1 MNKKFLSAILF
12 GALMVSSTGTFV
24 SCKDYDDD
32 IDNINKEL
40 TDIKS
45 KLSDLESK
53 VTTGGAYV
61 TKIESVEGGLKVSVS
76 DGTSYNLTIAGTPAG
91 STVVIDK
98 TTGEISIDGTPTG
111 FFATTGTTPQ
121 GESTAPYVKDGF
133 WYFYDDATK
142 AFVKSEYKA
151 SGNAWAVQKGDSV
164 VLHIPNEA
172 GVMQEITLPTS
183 SSALTALNA
192 TSSNWT
198 SGKNIAWS
206 KAGADVTWAGKKG
219 NVTAGQ
225 LLISQLGSE
234 TATVTPASYDL
245 GAQTLTLVDIDGKTA
260 PVTVTATA
268 AEGDY
273 VTDRAASPS
282 GKWNLAIAMTDEVTA
297 DNIATAFTKK
307 VNGVDKNVK
316 YALAVNGTVMT
327 GYEYVIDTQTVNES
341 KTNTAYNK
349 DQIDLASKNV
359 ALGTS
364 TLSLNAATAAQAYD
378 SYLTFE
384 GASKTLAE
392 AKGITV
398 DGMNITVPATAAA
411 AATPGLS
418 VTVNI
423 LDITGKIAKNNVA
436 LTIAGASVSE
446 TETVAPVSIKIST
459 VNSFSV
465 DLGTIFTNL
474 DANIAQNADATKTTV
489 TTADGNFFALTS
501 TTAANGLFNVAGND
515 KIAFKK
521 ADGSAATIAERN
533 ATKAVITLK
542 MDGGTG
548 SSYVSAAK
556 DIANIYGTFNLTL
569 TLKDKQGNEL
579 KKVIVP
585 VTVSK
590 PEFDDYYTANQY
602 AGWNEGVLSSVIDN
616 SGNTPAFTMPTN
628 LYTINK
634 KADGTTG
641 MTDAQPDYV
650 YTYKKAAVDIDNSEV
665 KEAAS
670 ITFDDVVK
678 DGFLKTTDYKVK
690 ASKEVVT
697 VNALTNGGSAE
708 DNKISVSKEFTMK
721 LAPAFNKAKLVYYT
735 NGVAGTV
742 AAVNADGIIAP
753 LTGDGTANKPKN
765 GLALQYGD
773 EEIAVSATA
782 IPASESDDHKL
793 GGYKVTTGSAATG
806 AVVVGFAKSAESAG
820 TGVNL
825 ETGDT
830 GVKITGLNAGQGG
843 ELVVTFTDYAGI
855 KTQATI
861 EYKK

>member
-1 MNKKFLSAILF
+1 
-12 GALMVSSTGTFV
+12 MVSSTGTFV

-192 TSSNWT
+192 TPSNWT

-225 LLISQLGSE
+225 LLIGQLGSE

-245 GAQTLTLVDIDGKTA
+245 GAQELTLVDIDGKTA

-349 DQIDLASKNV
+349 NQIGLASANV

-384 GASKTLAE
+384 GASKSLAE

-411 AATPGLS
+411 TPGLS

-423 LDITGKIAKNNVA
+423 LDITGKIAKKEIA

-474 DANIAQNADATKTTV
+474 DANIAQNAKADKTIV

-501 TTAANGLFNVAGND
+501 TTPTDELYTVAENTA
-515 KIAFKK
+515 IAFKK
-521 ADGSAATIAERN
+521 ADGDAASIAARN
-533 ATKAVITLK
+533 ATKAVITL
-542 MDGGTG
+542 DYTG
-548 SSYVSAAK
+548 SKYTTAAK
-556 DIANIYGTFNLTL
+556 DLANIYGTFNLTL
-569 TLKDKQGNEL
+569 TLKDAQGNEL

-616 SGNTPAFTMPTN
+616 STQNTPAFTMPTN

-634 KADGTTG
+634 KADGTG
-641 MTDAQPDYV
+641 MTDAQPGYV
-650 YTYKKAAVDIDNSEV
+650 YTYKKAAVDNSEV
-665 KEAAS
+665 KEVVS
-670 ITFDDVVK
+670 ITFNDVVK

-690 ASKEVVT
+690 ASNEVVT
-697 VNALTNGGSAE
+697 VNALTNDGSAE
-708 DNKISVSKEFTMK
+708 DNTISVSKEFTMK

-773 EEIAVSATA
+773 EEIAVSTTA
-782 IPASESDDHKL
+782 IPASASASNKL
-793 GGYKVTTGSAATG
+793 GGYQVSTADATSGATIKVE
-806 AVVVGFAKSAESAG
+806 FAKSAESAG
-820 TGVNL
+820 GNVNL
-825 ETGDT
+825 EPSNT
-830 GVKITGLNAGQGG
+830 GVKIADLNAGQGG

>member
-192 TSSNWT
+192 TPSNWT

-219 NVTAGQ
+219 NVAAGQ
-225 LLISQLGSE
+225 LLIGQLGSE

-245 GAQTLTLVDIDGKTA
+245 GAQELTLVDIDGKTA

-349 DQIDLASKNV
+349 ANIGLASANV

-411 AATPGLS
+411 TPGLS

-423 LDITGKIAKNNVA
+423 LDITGKIAKKDVV

-501 TTAANGLFNVAGND
+501 ATSIGDGLYKVAENTA
-515 KIAFKK
+515 IAFKK
-521 ADGSAATIAERN
+521 ADGGAATIAARN
-533 ATKAVITLK
+533 AIKAVITLNY
-542 MDGGTG
+542 TG
-548 SSYVSAAK
+548 SKYTTAAK
-556 DIANIYGTFNLTL
+556 DLANIYGTFNLTL
-569 TLKDKQGNEL
+569 TLKDAQGNEL

-602 AGWNEGVLSSVIDN
+602 AGWNEGILSSVIDN
-616 SGNTPAFTMPTN
+616 SGNSLAFTMPTN

-634 KADGTTG
+634 KADGTG
-641 MTDAQPDYV
+641 MTDAQPGYT
-650 YTYKKAAVDIDNSEV
+650 YTYKKAAVDNSEV

-670 ITFDDVVK
+670 ITFTDVVK

-690 ASKEVVT
+690 ANKEVVT
-697 VNALTNGGSAE
+697 VNALTGASNAAA
-708 DNKISVSKEFTMK
+708 DNTISVSKEFTMK

-742 AAVNADGIIAP
+742 AAVNADGIIAA
-753 LTGDGTANKPKN
+753 LTEDKTANKPKN

-773 EEIAVSATA
+773 EEIAVSTTA
-782 IPASESDDHKL
+782 IPASASASNKL
-793 GGYKVTTGSAATG
+793 GGYQVSTADATSG
-806 AVVVGFAKSAESAG
+806 ATIKVGFAKSAESAG
-820 TGVNL
+820 GSVTL
-825 ETGDT
+825 EAGDT

>member
-1 MNKKFLSAILF
+1 
-12 GALMVSSTGTFV
+12 MVSSTGTFV

-192 TSSNWT
+192 TPNNWI

-219 NVTAGQ
+219 NVAAGQ
-225 LLISQLGSE
+225 LLIGQLGSE

-245 GAQTLTLVDIDGKTA
+245 GAQELTLVDIDGKTA

-349 DQIDLASKNV
+349 NQIGLASANV

-411 AATPGLS
+411 TSGLS

-423 LDITGKIAKNNVA
+423 LDITGKIAKKDII

-501 TTAANGLFNVAGND
+501 TTSIGDGLYKVAENTA
-515 KIAFKK
+515 IAFKK
-521 ADGSAATIAERN
+521 ADGGAATIAARN
-533 ATKAVITLK
+533 ATKAVITL
-542 MDGGTG
+542 DYA
-548 SSYVSAAK
+548 SSKYTTAAK

-650 YTYKKAAVDIDNSEV
+650 YTYKKAAVDNSEV

-670 ITFDDVVK
+670 ITFNDVVK

-690 ASKEVVT
+690 ASNEVVT
-697 VNALTNGGSAE
+697 VNALTGVSNAAA
-708 DNKISVSKEFTMK
+708 DNTISVSKEFTMK

-773 EEIAVSATA
+773 EEIAVSTTA

-806 AVVVGFAKSAESAG
+806 AVVVEFAKSAESAG
-820 TGVNL
+820 GSVTL
-825 ETGDT
+825 ETGDA
-830 GVKITGLNAGQGG
+830 GVKIADLNAGQGG

>member
-1 MNKKFLSAILF
+1 
-12 GALMVSSTGTFV
+12 MVSSTGTFV

-192 TSSNWT
+192 TPSNWT

-219 NVTAGQ
+219 NVAAGQ
-225 LLISQLGSE
+225 LLIGQLGSE

-245 GAQTLTLVDIDGKTA
+245 GAQELTLVDIDGKTA

-349 DQIDLASKNV
+349 ANIGLASANV

-411 AATPGLS
+411 TPGLS

-423 LDITGKIAKNNVA
+423 LDITGKIAKKDVV

-501 TTAANGLFNVAGND
+501 ATSIGDGLYKVAENTA
-515 KIAFKK
+515 IAFKK
-521 ADGSAATIAERN
+521 ADGGAATIAARN
-533 ATKAVITLK
+533 AIKAVITLNY
-542 MDGGTG
+542 TG
-548 SSYVSAAK
+548 SKYTTAAK
-556 DIANIYGTFNLTL
+556 DLANIYGTFNLTL
-569 TLKDKQGNEL
+569 TLKDAQGNEL

-602 AGWNEGVLSSVIDN
+602 AGWNEGILSSVIDN
-616 SGNTPAFTMPTN
+616 SGNSPAFTMPTN

-634 KADGTTG
+634 KADGTG
-641 MTDAQPDYV
+641 MTDAQLGYT
-650 YTYKKAAVDIDNSEV
+650 YTYKKAAVDNSEV

-670 ITFDDVVK
+670 ITFTDVVK

-690 ASKEVVT
+690 ANKEVVT
-697 VNALTNGGSAE
+697 VNALTGASNAAA
-708 DNKISVSKEFTMK
+708 DNTISVSKEFTMK

-742 AAVNADGIIAP
+742 AAVNADGIIAA
-753 LTGDGTANKPKN
+753 LTEDKTANKPKN

-773 EEIAVSATA
+773 EEIAVSTTA
-782 IPASESDDHKL
+782 IPASASASNKL
-793 GGYKVTTGSAATG
+793 GGYQVSTADVTSGATIK
-806 AVVVGFAKSAESAG
+806 VGFAKSAESAG
-820 TGVNL
+820 GSVTL
-825 ETGDT
+825 EAGDT

>member
-192 TSSNWT
+192 TPSNWT

-219 NVTAGQ
+219 NVAAGQ
-225 LLISQLGSE
+225 LLIGQLGSE

-245 GAQTLTLVDIDGKTA
+245 GAQELTLVDIDGKTA

-349 DQIDLASKNV
+349 ANIGLASANV

-411 AATPGLS
+411 TPGLS

-423 LDITGKIAKNNVA
+423 LDITGKIAKKDVV

-501 TTAANGLFNVAGND
+501 ATSIGDGLYKVAENTA
-515 KIAFKK
+515 IAFKK
-521 ADGSAATIAERN
+521 ADGGAATIAARN
-533 ATKAVITLK
+533 AIKAVITLNY
-542 MDGGTG
+542 TG
-548 SSYVSAAK
+548 SKYTTAAK
-556 DIANIYGTFNLTL
+556 DLANIYGTFNLTL
-569 TLKDKQGNEL
+569 TLKDAQGNEL

-602 AGWNEGVLSSVIDN
+602 AGWNEGILSSVIGN
-616 SGNTPAFTMPTN
+616 SGNSPAFTMPTN

-634 KADGTTG
+634 KADGTG
-641 MTDAQPDYV
+641 MTDAQPGYT
-650 YTYKKAAVDIDNSEV
+650 YTYKKAAVDNSEV

-670 ITFDDVVK
+670 ITFTDVVK

-690 ASKEVVT
+690 ANKEVVT
-697 VNALTNGGSAE
+697 VNALTGASNAAA
-708 DNKISVSKEFTMK
+708 DDTISVSKEFTMK

-742 AAVNADGIIAP
+742 AAVNADGIIAA
-753 LTGDGTANKPKN
+753 LTEDKTANKPKN

-773 EEIAVSATA
+773 EEIAVSTTA
-782 IPASESDDHKL
+782 IPASASASNKL
-793 GGYKVTTGSAATG
+793 GGYQVSTADATSG
-806 AVVVGFAKSAESAG
+806 ATIKVGFAKSAESAG
-820 TGVNL
+820 GSVTL
-825 ETGDT
+825 EAGDT

>member
-1 MNKKFLSAILF
+1 
-12 GALMVSSTGTFV
+12 MVSSTGTFV

-192 TSSNWT
+192 TPSNWT

-219 NVTAGQ
+219 NVAAGQ
-225 LLISQLGSE
+225 LLIGQLGSE

-245 GAQTLTLVDIDGKTA
+245 GAQELTLVDIDGKTA

-349 DQIDLASKNV
+349 ANIGLASANV

-411 AATPGLS
+411 TPGLS

-423 LDITGKIAKNNVA
+423 LDITGKIAKKDVV

-501 TTAANGLFNVAGND
+501 ATSIGDGLYKVAENTA
-515 KIAFKK
+515 IAFKK
-521 ADGSAATIAERN
+521 ADGGAATIAARN
-533 ATKAVITLK
+533 AIKAVITLNY
-542 MDGGTG
+542 TG
-548 SSYVSAAK
+548 SKYTTAAK
-556 DIANIYGTFNLTL
+556 DLANIYGTFNLTL
-569 TLKDKQGNEL
+569 TLKDAQGNEL

-602 AGWNEGVLSSVIDN
+602 AGWNEGILSSVIDN
-616 SGNTPAFTMPTN
+616 SGNSPAFTMPTN

-634 KADGTTG
+634 KADGTG
-641 MTDAQPDYV
+641 MTDAQPGYT
-650 YTYKKAAVDIDNSEV
+650 YTYKKAAVDNSEV

-670 ITFDDVVK
+670 ITFTDVVK

-690 ASKEVVT
+690 ANKEVVT
-697 VNALTNGGSAE
+697 VNALTGASNAAA
-708 DNKISVSKEFTMK
+708 DNTISVSKEFTMK

-742 AAVNADGIIAP
+742 AAVNADGIIAA
-753 LTGDGTANKPKN
+753 LTEDKTANKPKN

-773 EEIAVSATA
+773 EEIAVSTTA
-782 IPASESDDHKL
+782 IPASASASNKL
-793 GGYKVTTGSAATG
+793 GGYQVSTADATSG
-806 AVVVGFAKSAESAG
+806 ATIKVGFAKSAESAG
-820 TGVNL
+820 GSVTL
-825 ETGDT
+825 EASDT

>member
-183 SSALTALNA
+183 SSALTALDA
-192 TSSNWT
+192 TLNNWI

-225 LLISQLGSE
+225 LLIGQLGSE

-245 GAQTLTLVDIDGKTA
+245 GAQELTLVDIDGKTA

-349 DQIDLASKNV
+349 NQIGLASANV

-411 AATPGLS
+411 TSGLS

-423 LDITGKIAKNNVA
+423 LDITGKIAKKDII

-501 TTAANGLFNVAGND
+501 TTSIGDGLYKVAENTA
-515 KIAFKK
+515 IAFKK
-521 ADGSAATIAERN
+521 ADGGAATIAARN
-533 ATKAVITLK
+533 ATKAVITL
-542 MDGGTG
+542 DYA
-548 SSYVSAAK
+548 SSKYTTAAK

-650 YTYKKAAVDIDNSEV
+650 YTYKKAAVDNSEV

-670 ITFDDVVK
+670 ITFNDVVK

-690 ASKEVVT
+690 ASNEVVT
-697 VNALTNGGSAE
+697 VNALTGVSNAAA
-708 DNKISVSKEFTMK
+708 DNTISVSKEFTMK

-773 EEIAVSATA
+773 EEIAVSTTA

-806 AVVVGFAKSAESAG
+806 AVVVEFAKSAESAG
-820 TGVNL
+820 GSVTL
-825 ETGDT
+825 ETGDA
-830 GVKITGLNAGQGG
+830 GVKIADLNAGQGG

>member
-1 MNKKFLSAILF
+1 
-12 GALMVSSTGTFV
+12 MVSSTGTFV

-192 TSSNWT
+192 TPSNWT

-219 NVTAGQ
+219 NVAAGQ
-225 LLISQLGSE
+225 LLIGQLGSE

-245 GAQTLTLVDIDGKTA
+245 GAQELTLVDIDGKTA

-349 DQIDLASKNV
+349 ANIGLASVNV

-411 AATPGLS
+411 TPGLS

-423 LDITGKIAKNNVA
+423 LDITGKIAKKDVV

-501 TTAANGLFNVAGND
+501 ATSIGDGLYKVAENTA
-515 KIAFKK
+515 IAFKK
-521 ADGSAATIAERN
+521 ADGGAATIAARN
-533 ATKAVITLK
+533 AIKAVITLNY
-542 MDGGTG
+542 TG
-548 SSYVSAAK
+548 SKYTTAAK
-556 DIANIYGTFNLTL
+556 DLANIYGTFNLTL
-569 TLKDKQGNEL
+569 TLKDAQGNEL

-602 AGWNEGVLSSVIDN
+602 AGWNEGILSSVIDN
-616 SGNTPAFTMPTN
+616 SGNSPAFTMPTN

-634 KADGTTG
+634 KADGTG
-641 MTDAQPDYV
+641 MTDAQPGYT
-650 YTYKKAAVDIDNSEV
+650 YTYKKAAVDNSEV

-670 ITFDDVVK
+670 ITFTDVVK

-690 ASKEVVT
+690 ANKEVVT
-697 VNALTNGGSAE
+697 VNALTGASNAAA
-708 DNKISVSKEFTMK
+708 DNTISVSKEFTMK

-742 AAVNADGIIAP
+742 AAVNADGIIAA
-753 LTGDGTANKPKN
+753 LTEDKTANKPKN

-773 EEIAVSATA
+773 EEIAVSTTA
-782 IPASESDDHKL
+782 IPASASASNKL
-793 GGYKVTTGSAATG
+793 GGYQVSTADATSG
-806 AVVVGFAKSAESAG
+806 ATIKVGFAKSAESAG
-820 TGVNL
+820 GSVTL
-825 ETGDT
+825 EAGDT

>member
-1 MNKKFLSAILF
+1 
-12 GALMVSSTGTFV
+12 MVSSTGTFV

-192 TSSNWT
+192 TPSNWT

-219 NVTAGQ
+219 NVAAGQ
-225 LLISQLGSE
+225 LLIGQLGSE

-245 GAQTLTLVDIDGKTA
+245 GAQELTLVDIDGKTA

-341 KTNTAYNK
+341 KTNTAYYKAN
-349 DQIDLASKNV
+349 IGLASANV

-411 AATPGLS
+411 TPGLS

-423 LDITGKIAKNNVA
+423 LDITGKIAKKDVV

-501 TTAANGLFNVAGND
+501 ATSIGDGLYKVAENTA
-515 KIAFKK
+515 IAFKK
-521 ADGSAATIAERN
+521 ADGGAATIAARN
-533 ATKAVITLK
+533 AIKAVITLNY
-542 MDGGTG
+542 TG
-548 SSYVSAAK
+548 SKYTTAAK
-556 DIANIYGTFNLTL
+556 DLANIYGTFNLTL
-569 TLKDKQGNEL
+569 TLKDAQGNEL

-602 AGWNEGVLSSVIDN
+602 AGWNEGILSSVIDN
-616 SGNTPAFTMPTN
+616 SGNSPAFTMPTN

-634 KADGTTG
+634 KADGTG
-641 MTDAQPDYV
+641 MTDAQPGYT
-650 YTYKKAAVDIDNSEV
+650 YTYKKAAVDNSEV
-665 KEAAS
+665 KEVAS
-670 ITFDDVVK
+670 ITFTDVVK

-690 ASKEVVT
+690 ANKEVVT
-697 VNALTNGGSAE
+697 VNALTGASNAAADST
-708 DNKISVSKEFTMK
+708 ISVSKEFTMK

-742 AAVNADGIIAP
+742 AAVNADGIIAA
-753 LTGDGTANKPKN
+753 LTEDKTANKPKN

-773 EEIAVSATA
+773 EEIAVSTTA
-782 IPASESDDHKL
+782 IPASASASNKL
-793 GGYKVTTGSAATG
+793 GGYQVSTADATSG
-806 AVVVGFAKSAESAG
+806 ATIKVGFAKSAESAG
-820 TGVNL
+820 GSVTL
-825 ETGDT
+825 EAGDT

-843 ELVVTFTDYAGI
+843 ELVVTFTDCAGI

>member
-1 MNKKFLSAILF
+1 
-12 GALMVSSTGTFV
+12 MVSSTGTFV

-192 TSSNWT
+192 TPNNWI

-225 LLISQLGSE
+225 LLIGQLGSE

-245 GAQTLTLVDIDGKTA
+245 GAQELTLVDIDGKTA

-349 DQIDLASKNV
+349 ANIGLASANV

-411 AATPGLS
+411 TSGLS

-423 LDITGKIAKNNVA
+423 LDITGKIAKKDII

-501 TTAANGLFNVAGND
+501 TTSIGDGLYKVAENTA
-515 KIAFKK
+515 IAFKK
-521 ADGSAATIAERN
+521 ADGGAATIAARN
-533 ATKAVITLK
+533 ATKAVITL
-542 MDGGTG
+542 DYA
-548 SSYVSAAK
+548 SSKYITAAK

-616 SGNTPAFTMPTN
+616 STQNSPAFTMPTN

-641 MTDAQPDYV
+641 MTDAQPGYT
-650 YTYKKAAVDIDNSEV
+650 YTYKKTDNSEANNV
-665 KEAAS
+665 TS
-670 ITFDDVVK
+670 ITFTDVVK

-697 VNALTNGGSAE
+697 VNALTGVSNAAE
-708 DNKISVSKEFTMK
+708 DNTISVSKEFTMK

-782 IPASESDDHKL
+782 IPASASASNKL
-793 GGYKVTTGSAATG
+793 GGYQVSTANATSG
-806 AVVVGFAKSAESAG
+806 ATIKVGFAKSAESAG
-820 TGVNL
+820 GSVTL
-825 ETGDT
+825 ETSDT
-830 GVKITGLNAGQGG
+830 GVKIADLNAGQGG

>member
-1 MNKKFLSAILF
+1 
-12 GALMVSSTGTFV
+12 MVSSTGTFV

-192 TSSNWT
+192 TPSNWT

-219 NVTAGQ
+219 NVAAGQ
-225 LLISQLGSE
+225 LLIGQLGSE

-245 GAQTLTLVDIDGKTA
+245 GAQELTLVDIDGKTA

-349 DQIDLASKNV
+349 ANIGLASANV

-411 AATPGLS
+411 TPGLS

-423 LDITGKIAKNNVA
+423 LDITGKIAKKDVL

-501 TTAANGLFNVAGND
+501 ATSIGDGLYKVAENTA
-515 KIAFKK
+515 IAFKK
-521 ADGSAATIAERN
+521 ADGGAATIAARN
-533 ATKAVITLK
+533 AIKAVITLNY
-542 MDGGTG
+542 TG
-548 SSYVSAAK
+548 SKYTTAAK
-556 DIANIYGTFNLTL
+556 DLANIYGTFNLTL
-569 TLKDKQGNEL
+569 TLKDAQGNEL

-602 AGWNEGVLSSVIDN
+602 AGWNEGILSSVIDN
-616 SGNTPAFTMPTN
+616 SGNSPAFTMPTN

-634 KADGTTG
+634 KADGTG
-641 MTDAQPDYV
+641 MTDAQPGYT
-650 YTYKKAAVDIDNSEV
+650 YTYKKAAVDNSEV

-670 ITFDDVVK
+670 ITFTDVVK

-690 ASKEVVT
+690 ANKEVVT
-697 VNALTNGGSAE
+697 VNALTGASNAAA
-708 DNKISVSKEFTMK
+708 DNTISVSKEFTMK

-742 AAVNADGIIAP
+742 AAVNADGIIAA
-753 LTGDGTANKPKN
+753 LTEDKTANKPKN

-773 EEIAVSATA
+773 EEIAVSTTA
-782 IPASESDDHKL
+782 IPASASASNKL
-793 GGYKVTTGSAATG
+793 GGYQVSTADATSG
-806 AVVVGFAKSAESAG
+806 ATIKVGFAKSAESAG
-820 TGVNL
+820 GSVTL
-825 ETGDT
+825 EAGDT

>member
-192 TSSNWT
+192 TPSNWT

-219 NVTAGQ
+219 NVAAGQ
-225 LLISQLGSE
+225 LLIGQLGSE

-245 GAQTLTLVDIDGKTA
+245 GAQELTLVDIDGKTA

-349 DQIDLASKNV
+349 ANIGLASANV

-411 AATPGLS
+411 TPGLS

-423 LDITGKIAKNNVA
+423 LDITGKIAKKDVV

-501 TTAANGLFNVAGND
+501 ATSIGDGLYKVAENTA
-515 KIAFKK
+515 IAFKK
-521 ADGSAATIAERN
+521 ADGGAATIAARN
-533 ATKAVITLK
+533 AIKAVITLNY
-542 MDGGTG
+542 TG
-548 SSYVSAAK
+548 SKYTTAAK
-556 DIANIYGTFNLTL
+556 DLANIYGTFNLTL
-569 TLKDKQGNEL
+569 TLKDAQGNEL

-602 AGWNEGVLSSVIDN
+602 AGWNEGILSSVIDN
-616 SGNTPAFTMPTN
+616 SGNSPAFTMPTN

-634 KADGTTG
+634 KADGTG
-641 MTDAQPDYV
+641 MTDAQPGYT
-650 YTYKKAAVDIDNSEV
+650 YTYKKAAVDNSEV

-670 ITFDDVVK
+670 ITFTDVVK

-690 ASKEVVT
+690 ANKEVVT
-697 VNALTNGGSAE
+697 VNALTGASNAAA
-708 DNKISVSKEFTMK
+708 DNTISVSKEFTMK

-742 AAVNADGIIAP
+742 AAVNADGIIAA
-753 LTGDGTANKPKN
+753 LTEDKTANKPKN

-773 EEIAVSATA
+773 EEIAVSTTA
-782 IPASESDDHKL
+782 IPASASASNKL
-793 GGYKVTTGSAATG
+793 GGYQVSTVDATSG
-806 AVVVGFAKSAESAG
+806 ATIKVGFAKSAESAG
-820 TGVNL
+820 GSVTL
-825 ETGDT
+825 EAGDT

>member
-1 MNKKFLSAILF
+1 
-12 GALMVSSTGTFV
+12 MVSSTGTFV

-32 IDNINKEL
+32 IDEINKEL

-192 TSSNWT
+192 TPSNWT

-219 NVTAGQ
+219 NVAAGQ
-225 LLISQLGSE
+225 LLIGQLGSE
-234 TATVTPASYDL
+234 TATVAPASYDL

-297 DNIATAFTKK
+297 DNIATAFTKR

-349 DQIDLASKNV
+349 NQIGLASANV

-411 AATPGLS
+411 TLGLS

-423 LDITGKIAKNNVA
+423 LDITGKIAKKDVA

-533 ATKAVITLK
+533 ATKAVITLNY
-542 MDGGTG
+542 TG
-548 SSYVSAAK
+548 SKYTTAAK
-556 DIANIYGTFNLTL
+556 DLANIYGTFNLTL
-569 TLKDKQGNEL
+569 TLKDAQGNEL

-634 KADGTTG
+634 KADGIG
-641 MTDAQPDYV
+641 MTDAQPGYT
-650 YTYKKAAVDIDNSEV
+650 YTYKKADASEV
-665 KEAAS
+665 KNVDA
-670 ITFDDVVK
+670 IIFTDVVK

-690 ASKEVVT
+690 ANKEVVT
-697 VNALTNGGSAE
+697 VNALTGASNAAA
-708 DNKISVSKEFTMK
+708 DNTISVSKEFTMK

-742 AAVNADGIIAP
+742 AAVNADGIIAA

-773 EEIAVSATA
+773 EEIAVSTTA
-782 IPASESDDHKL
+782 IPTSASNDHKL
-793 GGYKVTTGSAATG
+793 GGYEVTTGSAATG

-830 GVKITGLNAGQGG
+830 GVKIAGLNAGQGG

>member
-1 MNKKFLSAILF
+1 M
-12 GALMVSSTGTFV
+12 
-24 SCKDYDDD
+24 
-32 IDNINKEL
+32 
-40 TDIKS
+40 
-45 KLSDLESK
+45 
-53 VTTGGAYV
+53 
-61 TKIESVEGGLKVSVS
+61 
-76 DGTSYNLTIAGTPAG
+76 
-91 STVVIDK
+91 
-98 TTGEISIDGTPTG
+98 
-111 FFATTGTTPQ
+111 
-121 GESTAPYVKDGF
+121 
-133 WYFYDDATK
+133 
-142 AFVKSEYKA
+142 
-151 SGNAWAVQKGDSV
+151 
-164 VLHIPNEA
+164 
-172 GVMQEITLPTS
+172 
-183 SSALTALNA
+183 
-192 TSSNWT
+192 
-198 SGKNIAWS
+198 
-206 KAGADVTWAGKKG
+206 
-219 NVTAGQ
+219 
-225 LLISQLGSE
+225 
-234 TATVTPASYDL
+234 
-245 GAQTLTLVDIDGKTA
+245 
-260 PVTVTATA
+260 
-268 AEGDY
+268 
-273 VTDRAASPS
+273 
-282 GKWNLAIAMTDEVTA
+282 
-297 DNIATAFTKK
+297 
-307 VNGVDKNVK
+307 
-316 YALAVNGTVMT
+316 
-327 GYEYVIDTQTVNES
+327 
-341 KTNTAYNK
+341 
-349 DQIDLASKNV
+349 
-359 ALGTS
+359 
-364 TLSLNAATAAQAYD
+364 SLNAATAAQAYD

-384 GASKTLAE
+384 GANKTLAE

-398 DGMNITVPATAAA
+398 DGMNITVPATA

-489 TTADGNFFALTS
+489 TTADGNFFALTN

-521 ADGSAATIAERN
+521 ADGGAATIAARN
-533 ATKAVITLK
+533 ATKAVITLNYI
-542 MDGGTG
+542 G
-548 SSYVSAAK
+548 SKYTTAAK
-556 DIANIYGTFNLTL
+556 DLANIYGTFNLTL
-569 TLKDKQGNEL
+569 TLKDAQGNEL

-616 SGNTPAFTMPTN
+616 STQDTPAFTMPTN

-634 KADGTTG
+634 KADGTG
-641 MTDAQPDYV
+641 MTDAQPGYV
-650 YTYKKAAVDIDNSEV
+650 YTYKKAAVDNSEV
-665 KEAAS
+665 KEVVS
-670 ITFDDVVK
+670 ITFNDVVK

-690 ASKEVVT
+690 ANKKVVT
-697 VNALTNGGSAE
+697 VNALTGVSNAAA
-708 DNKISVSKEFTMK
+708 DNTISVSKEFTMK

-773 EEIAVSATA
+773 EEIAVSTTA

-806 AVVVGFAKSAESAG
+806 AVVVEFAKSAESAG
-820 TGVNL
+820 GSVNL
-825 ETGDT
+825 ESGNT
-830 GVKITGLNAGQGG
+830 GVKIADLNAGQGG

>member
-192 TSSNWT
+192 TPSNWT

-219 NVTAGQ
+219 NVAAGQ
-225 LLISQLGSE
+225 LLIGQLGSE

-245 GAQTLTLVDIDGKTA
+245 GAQELTLVDIDGKTA

-273 VTDRAASPS
+273 VTDLAASPS

-349 DQIDLASKNV
+349 ANIGLASANV

-411 AATPGLS
+411 TPGLS

-423 LDITGKIAKNNVA
+423 LDITGKIAKKDVV

-501 TTAANGLFNVAGND
+501 ATSIGDGLYKVAENTA
-515 KIAFKK
+515 IAFKK
-521 ADGSAATIAERN
+521 ADGGAATIAARN
-533 ATKAVITLK
+533 AIKAVITLNY
-542 MDGGTG
+542 TG
-548 SSYVSAAK
+548 SKYTTAAK
-556 DIANIYGTFNLTL
+556 DLANIYGTFNLTL
-569 TLKDKQGNEL
+569 TLKDAQGNEL

-602 AGWNEGVLSSVIDN
+602 AGWNEGILSSVIDN
-616 SGNTPAFTMPTN
+616 SGNSPAFTMPTN

-634 KADGTTG
+634 KADGTG
-641 MTDAQPDYV
+641 MTDAQPGYT
-650 YTYKKAAVDIDNSEV
+650 YTYKKAAVDNSEV

-670 ITFDDVVK
+670 ITFTDVVK

-690 ASKEVVT
+690 ANKEVVT
-697 VNALTNGGSAE
+697 VNALTGASNAAA
-708 DNKISVSKEFTMK
+708 DNTISVSKEFTMK

-742 AAVNADGIIAP
+742 AAVNADGIIAA
-753 LTGDGTANKPKN
+753 LTEDKTANKPKN

-773 EEIAVSATA
+773 EEIAVSTTA
-782 IPASESDDHKL
+782 IPASASASNKL
-793 GGYKVTTGSAATG
+793 GGYQVSTADATSG
-806 AVVVGFAKSAESAG
+806 ATIKVGFAKSAESAG
-820 TGVNL
+820 GSVTL
-825 ETGDT
+825 EAGDT

>member
-192 TSSNWT
+192 TPSKWT

-219 NVTAGQ
+219 NVAAGQ
-225 LLISQLGSE
+225 LLIGQLGSE

-245 GAQTLTLVDIDGKTA
+245 GAQELTLVDIDGKTA

-341 KTNTAYNK
+341 KTNTAYNEAN
-349 DQIDLASKNV
+349 IGLASANV

-384 GASKTLAE
+384 GASKSLAE

-398 DGMNITVPATAAA
+398 DGMNITVPATA

-436 LTIAGASVSE
+436 LTIAGTSVSE

-515 KIAFKK
+515 KIAFKQ
-521 ADGSAATIAERN
+521 ADGGAASIAARN
-533 ATKAVITLK
+533 ATKAVITLNYA
-542 MDGGTG
+542 G
-548 SSYVSAAK
+548 SKYTTAAK
-556 DIANIYGTFNLTL
+556 DLANIYGTFNLTL

-650 YTYKKAAVDIDNSEV
+650 YTYKKAAVNNSEV

-670 ITFDDVVK
+670 ITFNDVVK

-690 ASKEVVT
+690 ASNEVVT

-708 DNKISVSKEFTMK
+708 DNEISVSKEFTMK

-773 EEIAVSATA
+773 EEIAVSTTA
-782 IPASESDDHKL
+782 IPASASDDHKL

>member
-1 MNKKFLSAILF
+1 
-12 GALMVSSTGTFV
+12 MVSSTGTFV

-192 TSSNWT
+192 TPSKWT

-206 KAGADVTWAGKKG
+206 KAGANVTWAGKKG
-219 NVTAGQ
+219 NVAAGQ
-225 LLISQLGSE
+225 LLIGQLGSE

-245 GAQTLTLVDIDGKTA
+245 GAQELTLVDIDGKTA

-349 DQIDLASKNV
+349 ANIGLASANV

-384 GASKTLAE
+384 GASKSLAE

-398 DGMNITVPATAAA
+398 DGMNITVPATA

-436 LTIAGASVSE
+436 LTIAGTSVSE

-515 KIAFKK
+515 KIAFKQ
-521 ADGSAATIAERN
+521 ADGGAASIAARN
-533 ATKAVITLK
+533 ATKAVITLNYA
-542 MDGGTG
+542 G
-548 SSYVSAAK
+548 SKYTTAAK
-556 DIANIYGTFNLTL
+556 DLANIYGTFNLTL

-650 YTYKKAAVDIDNSEV
+650 YTYKKAAVNNSEV

-670 ITFDDVVK
+670 ITFNDVVK

-690 ASKEVVT
+690 ASNEVVT

-708 DNKISVSKEFTMK
+708 DNEISVSKEFTMK

-753 LTGDGTANKPKN
+753 LTEDGTANKPKN

-773 EEIAVSATA
+773 EEIAVSTTA
-782 IPASESDDHKL
+782 IPASASDDHKL

>member
-1 MNKKFLSAILF
+1 
-12 GALMVSSTGTFV
+12 MVSSTGTFV

-32 IDNINKEL
+32 IDEINKEL

-192 TSSNWT
+192 TPSNWT

-225 LLISQLGSE
+225 LLIGQLGSE
-234 TATVTPASYDL
+234 TATVAPASYDL

-349 DQIDLASKNV
+349 AQINLASKNV

-411 AATPGLS
+411 TSGLS

-423 LDITGKIAKNNVA
+423 LDITGKIAKKDVD

-521 ADGSAATIAERN
+521 ADGSAASIAARN

-542 MDGGTG
+542 MNGGTG

-556 DIANIYGTFNLTL
+556 DLANIYGTFNLTL

-641 MTDAQPDYV
+641 MTDAQPGYT
-650 YTYKKAAVDIDNSEV
+650 YTYKKTDASEV
-665 KEAAS
+665 KNVAS
-670 ITFDDVVK
+670 ITFTDVVK

-690 ASKEVVT
+690 ANKEVVT

-708 DNKISVSKEFTMK
+708 DNGISVSKEFTMK

-773 EEIAVSATA
+773 EEIAVSTTA

-806 AVVVGFAKSAESAG
+806 AVVVEVAKSAESAG
-820 TGVNL
+820 GSVTL
-825 ETGDT
+825 ETGDA
-830 GVKITGLNAGQGG
+830 GVKIADLNAGQGG

>member
-1 MNKKFLSAILF
+1 
-12 GALMVSSTGTFV
+12 MVSSTGTFV

-192 TSSNWT
+192 TPNNWI

-219 NVTAGQ
+219 NVAAGQ
-225 LLISQLGSE
+225 LLIGQLGSE

-245 GAQTLTLVDIDGKTA
+245 GAQELTLVDIDDKTA

-349 DQIDLASKNV
+349 ANIGLANANV

-411 AATPGLS
+411 TSGLS

-423 LDITGKIAKNNVA
+423 LDITGKIAKKDII

-501 TTAANGLFNVAGND
+501 TTSIGDGLYKVAENTA
-515 KIAFKK
+515 IAFKK
-521 ADGSAATIAERN
+521 ADGGAATIAARN
-533 ATKAVITLK
+533 ATKAVITLNYA
-542 MDGGTG
+542 
-548 SSYVSAAK
+548 SSKYTTAAK

-650 YTYKKAAVDIDNSEV
+650 YTYKKAAVDNSEV

-670 ITFDDVVK
+670 ITFNDVVK

-690 ASKEVVT
+690 ASNEVVT
-697 VNALTNGGSAE
+697 VNALTGVSNAAA
-708 DNKISVSKEFTMK
+708 DNTISVSKEFTMK

-773 EEIAVSATA
+773 EEIAVSTTA

-806 AVVVGFAKSAESAG
+806 AVVVEFAKSAESAG
-820 TGVNL
+820 GSVTL
-825 ETGDT
+825 ETGDA
-830 GVKITGLNAGQGG
+830 GVKIADLNAGQGG

>member
-1 MNKKFLSAILF
+1 
-12 GALMVSSTGTFV
+12 MVSSTGTFV

-32 IDNINKEL
+32 IDEINKEL

-183 SSALTALNA
+183 SSALTALDA
-192 TSSNWT
+192 TLNNWI

-225 LLISQLGSE
+225 LLIGQLGSE

-245 GAQTLTLVDIDGKTA
+245 SAQELTLVDIDGKTA

-349 DQIDLASKNV
+349 AQIDLASKNV

-384 GASKTLAE
+384 GASKSLAE

-411 AATPGLS
+411 TSGLS

-423 LDITGKIAKNNVA
+423 LDITGKIAKKDVA

-501 TTAANGLFNVAGND
+501 TTAANGLFNVADND

-521 ADGSAATIAERN
+521 ADGGAASIAARN
-533 ATKAVITLK
+533 ATKAVITLNYA
-542 MDGGTG
+542 
-548 SSYVSAAK
+548 SSKYTTAAK
-556 DIANIYGTFNLTL
+556 DLANIYGTFNLTL

-616 SGNTPAFTMPTN
+616 STQNAPKVEMSDK
-628 LYTINK
+628 LYTVNK
-634 KADGTTG
+634 KADGLPMTSGNLAYTFKYTG
-641 MTDAQPDYV
+641 YDGSSQSGKSTSDFNNISTDAL
-650 YTYKKAAVDIDNSEV
+650 KI
-665 KEAAS
+665 
-670 ITFDDVVK
+670 VK
-678 DGFLKTTDYKVK
+678 DGVLKVTSYTVK

-697 VNALTNGGSAE
+697 VNALTGVSNAAA
-708 DNKISVSKEFTMK
+708 DNTISVSKEFTMK

-735 NGVAGTV
+735 DGVAGTV
-742 AAVNADGIIAP
+742 AAVGVDNVIAT
-753 LTGDGTANKPKN
+753 LSGDGTKDNKYN
-765 GLALQYGD
+765 GLALEYGD
-773 EEIAVSATA
+773 EILAVNSDKIGQSTTEKLNNYTILDASGTA
-782 IPASESDDHKL
+782 AEGVVKIELSLAENSLGELESTPL
-793 GGYKVTTGSAATG
+793 TTTGVALKALAPGNSG
-806 AVVVGFAKSAESAG
+806 K
-820 TGVNL
+820 L
-825 ETGDT
+825 
-830 GVKITGLNAGQGG
+830 I
-843 ELVVTFTDYAGI
+843 VTFTDYAGI

>member
-1 MNKKFLSAILF
+1 
-12 GALMVSSTGTFV
+12 MVSSTGTFV

-32 IDNINKEL
+32 IDEINKEL

-192 TSSNWT
+192 TPSNWT

-225 LLISQLGSE
+225 LLIGQLGSE
-234 TATVTPASYDL
+234 TATVAPASYDL

-349 DQIDLASKNV
+349 AQIDLASKNV

-411 AATPGLS
+411 TSGLS

-423 LDITGKIAKNNVA
+423 LDITGKIAKKDVD

-521 ADGSAATIAERN
+521 ADGSAASIAARN

-542 MDGGTG
+542 MNGGTG

-556 DIANIYGTFNLTL
+556 DLANIYGTFNLTL

-641 MTDAQPDYV
+641 MTDAQPGYT
-650 YTYKKAAVDIDNSEV
+650 YTYKKTDASEV
-665 KEAAS
+665 KNVAS
-670 ITFDDVVK
+670 ITFTDVVK

-690 ASKEVVT
+690 ANKEVVT

-708 DNKISVSKEFTMK
+708 DNGISVSKEFTMK

-773 EEIAVSATA
+773 EEIAVSTTA

-806 AVVVGFAKSAESAG
+806 AVVVEFAKSAESAG
-820 TGVNL
+820 GSVTL
-825 ETGDT
+825 ETGDA
-830 GVKITGLNAGQGG
+830 GVKIADLNAGQGG

>member
-1 MNKKFLSAILF
+1 MI
-12 GALMVSSTGTFV
+12 G
-24 SCKDYDDD
+24 
-32 IDNINKEL
+32 
-40 TDIKS
+40 
-45 KLSDLESK
+45 
-53 VTTGGAYV
+53 
-61 TKIESVEGGLKVSVS
+61 
-76 DGTSYNLTIAGTPAG
+76 
-91 STVVIDK
+91 
-98 TTGEISIDGTPTG
+98 
-111 FFATTGTTPQ
+111 
-121 GESTAPYVKDGF
+121 
-133 WYFYDDATK
+133 
-142 AFVKSEYKA
+142 
-151 SGNAWAVQKGDSV
+151 
-164 VLHIPNEA
+164 
-172 GVMQEITLPTS
+172 
-183 SSALTALNA
+183 
-192 TSSNWT
+192 
-198 SGKNIAWS
+198 
-206 KAGADVTWAGKKG
+206 
-219 NVTAGQ
+219 
-225 LLISQLGSE
+225 QLGSE

-245 GAQTLTLVDIDGKTA
+245 GAQELTLVDIDGKTA

-349 DQIDLASKNV
+349 ANIGLANANV

-384 GASKTLAE
+384 GASKSLAE

-411 AATPGLS
+411 TSGLS

-423 LDITGKIAKNNVA
+423 LDITGKIAKKDII

-474 DANIAQNADATKTTV
+474 DANIAQNADTTKTTV

-501 TTAANGLFNVAGND
+501 TTAANGLFNVADNG

-521 ADGSAATIAERN
+521 ADGGAASIAARN
-533 ATKAVITLK
+533 ATKAVITLN
-542 MDGGTG
+542 
-548 SSYVSAAK
+548 YVSSKYTTAAK
-556 DIANIYGTFNLTL
+556 DLANIYGTFNLTL
-569 TLKDKQGNEL
+569 TLKDAQGNEL

-616 SGNTPAFTMPTN
+616 STNAPAFTMPTN
-628 LYTINK
+628 LYTINE
-634 KADGTTG
+634 KADGTG
-641 MTDAQPDYV
+641 MTDAQPGYT
-650 YTYKKAAVDIDNSEV
+650 YTYKKADASEV
-665 KEAAS
+665 KNVDA
-670 ITFDDVVK
+670 ITFNDVVK

-697 VNALTNGGSAE
+697 VNALTGVSNTAA
-708 DNKISVSKEFTMK
+708 DDTISVSKEFTMK

-742 AAVNADGIIAP
+742 AAVNADGIIVA

-773 EEIAVSATA
+773 EEIAVSTTA
-782 IPASESDDHKL
+782 IPASASNDHKL
-793 GGYKVTTGSAATG
+793 GGYEVTTGSAATG
-806 AVVVGFAKSAESAG
+806 AIVVEFAKSAESAG
-820 TGVNL
+820 GSVTL
-825 ETGDT
+825 ETSDT
-830 GVKITGLNAGQGG
+830 GVKIADLNAGQGG

>member
-1 MNKKFLSAILF
+1 M
-12 GALMVSSTGTFV
+12 MM
-24 SCKDYDDD
+24 
-32 IDNINKEL
+32 
-40 TDIKS
+40 
-45 KLSDLESK
+45 
-53 VTTGGAYV
+53 
-61 TKIESVEGGLKVSVS
+61 
-76 DGTSYNLTIAGTPAG
+76 P
-91 STVVIDK
+91 
-98 TTGEISIDGTPTG
+98 
-111 FFATTGTTPQ
+111 
-121 GESTAPYVKDGF
+121 
-133 WYFYDDATK
+133 K

-192 TSSNWT
+192 TPNNWI

-225 LLISQLGSE
+225 LLIGQLGSE
-234 TATVTPASYDL
+234 TATVAPASYDL

-349 DQIDLASKNV
+349 NQIGLASANV

-411 AATPGLS
+411 TPGLS

-423 LDITGKIAKNNVA
+423 LDITGKIAKKDVD

-521 ADGSAATIAERN
+521 ADGGAASIAARN
-533 ATKAVITLK
+533 ATKAVITLNYA
-542 MDGGTG
+542 
-548 SSYVSAAK
+548 SSKYTTAAK
-556 DIANIYGTFNLTL
+556 DLANIYGTFNLTL
-569 TLKDKQGNEL
+569 TLKDAQGNEL

-616 SGNTPAFTMPTN
+616 STQNSPAFTMPTN

-641 MTDAQPDYV
+641 MTDAQPGYT
-650 YTYKKAAVDIDNSEV
+650 YTYKKTDASEV
-665 KEAAS
+665 KNVAS
-670 ITFDDVVK
+670 ITFTDVVK

-690 ASKEVVT
+690 ASNEVVT
-697 VNALTNGGSAE
+697 VNALTNNGSAE
-708 DNKISVSKEFTMK
+708 DNGISVSKEFTMK

-773 EEIAVSATA
+773 EEIAVSTTA
-782 IPASESDDHKL
+782 IPTSASNDHKL
-793 GGYKVTTGSAATG
+793 GGYEVTTGSAATG
-806 AVVVGFAKSAESAG
+806 AVVVEFAKSAESAG
-820 TGVNL
+820 GSVTL
-825 ETGDT
+825 ETSDT
-830 GVKITGLNAGQGG
+830 GVKIADLNAGQGG

>member
-192 TSSNWT
+192 TPSNWT

-219 NVTAGQ
+219 NVAAGQ
-225 LLISQLGSE
+225 LLIGQLGSE

-245 GAQTLTLVDIDGKTA
+245 GAQELTLVDIDGKTA

-349 DQIDLASKNV
+349 ANIGLASANV

-411 AATPGLS
+411 TPGLS

-423 LDITGKIAKNNVA
+423 LDITGKIAKKDVV

-501 TTAANGLFNVAGND
+501 ATSIGDGLYKVAENTA
-515 KIAFKK
+515 IAFKK
-521 ADGSAATIAERN
+521 ADGGAATIAARN
-533 ATKAVITLK
+533 AIKAVITLNY
-542 MDGGTG
+542 TG
-548 SSYVSAAK
+548 SKYTTAAK
-556 DIANIYGTFNLTL
+556 DLANIYGTFRISL
-569 TLKDKQGNEL
+569 TLKDAQGNEL

-602 AGWNEGVLSSVIDN
+602 AGWNEGILSSVIDN
-616 SGNTPAFTMPTN
+616 SGNSPAFTMPTN

-634 KADGTTG
+634 KADGTG
-641 MTDAQPDYV
+641 MTDAQPGYT
-650 YTYKKAAVDIDNSEV
+650 YTYKKAAVDNSEV

-670 ITFDDVVK
+670 ITFTDVVK

-690 ASKEVVT
+690 ANKEVVT
-697 VNALTNGGSAE
+697 VNALTGASNAAA
-708 DNKISVSKEFTMK
+708 DNTISVSKEFTMK

-742 AAVNADGIIAP
+742 AAVNADGIIAA
-753 LTGDGTANKPKN
+753 LTEDKTANKPKN

-773 EEIAVSATA
+773 EEIAVSTTA
-782 IPASESDDHKL
+782 IPASASASNKL
-793 GGYKVTTGSAATG
+793 GGYQVSTADATSG
-806 AVVVGFAKSAESAG
+806 ATIKVGFAKSAESAG
-820 TGVNL
+820 GSVTL
-825 ETGDT
+825 EAGDT

>member
-1 MNKKFLSAILF
+1 
-12 GALMVSSTGTFV
+12 MVSSTGTFV

-183 SSALTALNA
+183 SSALTALDA
-192 TSSNWT
+192 TLNNWI

-219 NVTAGQ
+219 NVAAGQ
-225 LLISQLGSE
+225 LLIGQLGSE

-245 GAQTLTLVDIDGKTA
+245 GAQELTLVDIDGKTA

-349 DQIDLASKNV
+349 NQIGLASANV

-411 AATPGLS
+411 TPGLS

-423 LDITGKIAKNNVA
+423 LDITGKIAKKDII

-501 TTAANGLFNVAGND
+501 TTSIGDGLYKVAENTA
-515 KIAFKK
+515 IAFKK
-521 ADGSAATIAERN
+521 ADGGAATIAARN
-533 ATKAVITLK
+533 ATKAVITL
-542 MDGGTG
+542 DYA
-548 SSYVSAAK
+548 SSKYTTAAK

-650 YTYKKAAVDIDNSEV
+650 YTYKKAAVDNSEV

-670 ITFDDVVK
+670 ITFNDVVK

-690 ASKEVVT
+690 ASNEVVT
-697 VNALTNGGSAE
+697 VNALTGVSNAAA
-708 DNKISVSKEFTMK
+708 DNTISVSKEFTMK

-773 EEIAVSATA
+773 EEIAVSTTA

-806 AVVVGFAKSAESAG
+806 AVVVEFAKSAESAG
-820 TGVNL
+820 GSVTL
-825 ETGDT
+825 ERGDA
-830 GVKITGLNAGQGG
+830 GVKIADLNAGQGG

>member
-1 MNKKFLSAILF
+1 
-12 GALMVSSTGTFV
+12 MVSSTGTFV

-192 TSSNWT
+192 TPSNWT

-219 NVTAGQ
+219 NVAAGQ
-225 LLISQLGSE
+225 LLIGQLGSE

-245 GAQTLTLVDIDGKTA
+245 GAQELTLVDIDGKTA

-307 VNGVDKNVK
+307 VNGVDRNVK

-349 DQIDLASKNV
+349 ANIGLASANV

-411 AATPGLS
+411 TPGLS

-423 LDITGKIAKNNVA
+423 LDITGKIAKKDVV

-474 DANIAQNADATKTTV
+474 DANIAQNADTTKTTV

-501 TTAANGLFNVAGND
+501 ATSIGDGLYKVAENTA
-515 KIAFKK
+515 IAFKK
-521 ADGSAATIAERN
+521 ADGGAATIAARN
-533 ATKAVITLK
+533 AIKAVITLNY
-542 MDGGTG
+542 TG
-548 SSYVSAAK
+548 SKYTTAAK
-556 DIANIYGTFNLTL
+556 DLANIYGTFNLTL
-569 TLKDKQGNEL
+569 TLKDAQGNEL

-602 AGWNEGVLSSVIDN
+602 AGWNEGILSSVIDN
-616 SGNTPAFTMPTN
+616 SGNSPAFTMPTN

-634 KADGTTG
+634 KADGTG
-641 MTDAQPDYV
+641 MTDAQPGYT
-650 YTYKKAAVDIDNSEV
+650 YTYKKAAVDNSEV

-670 ITFDDVVK
+670 ITFTDVVK

-690 ASKEVVT
+690 ANKEVVT
-697 VNALTNGGSAE
+697 VNALTGASNAAA
-708 DNKISVSKEFTMK
+708 DNTISVSKEFTMK

-742 AAVNADGIIAP
+742 AAVNADGIIAA
-753 LTGDGTANKPKN
+753 LTEDKTANKPKN

-773 EEIAVSATA
+773 EEIAVSTTA
-782 IPASESDDHKL
+782 IPASASASNKL
-793 GGYKVTTGSAATG
+793 GGYQVSTADATSG
-806 AVVVGFAKSAESAG
+806 ATIKVGFAKSAESAG
-820 TGVNL
+820 GSVTL
-825 ETGDT
+825 EAGDT

>member
-1 MNKKFLSAILF
+1 
-12 GALMVSSTGTFV
+12 MVSSTGTFV

-192 TSSNWT
+192 TPSNWT

-219 NVTAGQ
+219 NVAAGQ
-225 LLISQLGSE
+225 LLIGQLGSE

-245 GAQTLTLVDIDGKTA
+245 GAQELTLVDIDGKTA

-349 DQIDLASKNV
+349 DNIGLASANV

-411 AATPGLS
+411 TPGLS

-423 LDITGKIAKNNVA
+423 LDITGKIAKKDVV

-501 TTAANGLFNVAGND
+501 ATSIGDGLYKVAENTA
-515 KIAFKK
+515 IAFKK
-521 ADGSAATIAERN
+521 ADGGAATIAARN
-533 ATKAVITLK
+533 AIKAVITLNY
-542 MDGGTG
+542 TG
-548 SSYVSAAK
+548 SKYTTAAK
-556 DIANIYGTFNLTL
+556 DLANIYGTFNLTL
-569 TLKDKQGNEL
+569 TLKDAQGNEL

-602 AGWNEGVLSSVIDN
+602 AGWNEGILSSVIDN
-616 SGNTPAFTMPTN
+616 SGNSPAFTMPTN

-634 KADGTTG
+634 KADGTG
-641 MTDAQPDYV
+641 MTDAQPGYT
-650 YTYKKAAVDIDNSEV
+650 YTYKKAAVDNSEV

-670 ITFDDVVK
+670 ITFTDVVK

-690 ASKEVVT
+690 ANKEVVT
-697 VNALTNGGSAE
+697 VNALTGASNAAA
-708 DNKISVSKEFTMK
+708 DNTISVSKEFTMK

-742 AAVNADGIIAP
+742 AAVNADGIIAA
-753 LTGDGTANKPKN
+753 LTEDKTANKPKN

-773 EEIAVSATA
+773 EEIAVSTTA
-782 IPASESDDHKL
+782 IPASASASNKL
-793 GGYKVTTGSAATG
+793 GGYQVSTADATSG
-806 AVVVGFAKSAESAG
+806 ATIKVGFAKSAESAG
-820 TGVNL
+820 GSVTL
-825 ETGDT
+825 EAGDT

>member
-1 MNKKFLSAILF
+1 
-12 GALMVSSTGTFV
+12 MVSSTGTFV

-32 IDNINKEL
+32 IDEINKEL

-192 TSSNWT
+192 TPSNWT

-219 NVTAGQ
+219 NVAAGQ
-225 LLISQLGSE
+225 LLIGQLGSE

-245 GAQTLTLVDIDGKTA
+245 GAQELTLVDIDGKTA

-349 DQIDLASKNV
+349 NQIGLASANV

-384 GASKTLAE
+384 GASKSLAE

-411 AATPGLS
+411 TPGLS

-423 LDITGKIAKNNVA
+423 LDITGKIAKKEIA

-474 DANIAQNADATKTTV
+474 DANIAQNAKADKTIV

-501 TTAANGLFNVAGND
+501 TTPTDELYTVAENTA
-515 KIAFKK
+515 IAFKK
-521 ADGSAATIAERN
+521 ADGGAASIAARN
-533 ATKAVITLK
+533 ATKAVITLEYI
-542 MDGGTG
+542 G
-548 SSYVSAAK
+548 SKYTTAAK
-556 DIANIYGTFNLTL
+556 DLANIYGTFNLTL
-569 TLKDKQGNEL
+569 TLKDAQGNEL

-616 SGNTPAFTMPTN
+616 STQNTPAFTMPTN

-634 KADGTTG
+634 KADGTG
-641 MTDAQPDYV
+641 MTDAQPGYV
-650 YTYKKAAVDIDNSEV
+650 YTYKKAAVDNSEV
-665 KEAAS
+665 KEVVS
-670 ITFDDVVK
+670 ITFNDVVK

-690 ASKEVVT
+690 ANKKVVT
-697 VNALTNGGSAE
+697 VNALTNDGSAE
-708 DNKISVSKEFTMK
+708 DNTISVSKEFTMK

-773 EEIAVSATA
+773 EEIAVSTTA
-782 IPASESDDHKL
+782 IPASASASNKL
-793 GGYKVTTGSAATG
+793 GGYQVSTADATSGATIKVE
-806 AVVVGFAKSAESAG
+806 FAKSAESAG
-820 TGVNL
+820 GNVNL
-825 ETGDT
+825 EPSNT
-830 GVKITGLNAGQGG
+830 GVKIADLNAGQGG

>member
-192 TSSNWT
+192 TPSNWT

-219 NVTAGQ
+219 NVAAGQ
-225 LLISQLGSE
+225 LLIGQLGSE

-245 GAQTLTLVDIDGKTA
+245 GAQELTLVDIDGKTA

-349 DQIDLASKNV
+349 ANIGLVSANV

-411 AATPGLS
+411 TPGLS

-423 LDITGKIAKNNVA
+423 LDITGKIAKKDVG

-501 TTAANGLFNVAGND
+501 ATSIGDGLYKVAKNTA
-515 KIAFKK
+515 IAFKK
-521 ADGSAATIAERN
+521 ADGGAATIAARN
-533 ATKAVITLK
+533 AIKAVITLNYI
-542 MDGGTG
+542 G
-548 SSYVSAAK
+548 SKYTTAAK
-556 DIANIYGTFNLTL
+556 DLANIYGTFNLTL
-569 TLKDKQGNEL
+569 TLKDAQGNEL

-602 AGWNEGVLSSVIDN
+602 AGWNEGILSSVIDN
-616 SGNTPAFTMPTN
+616 SGNSTAFTMPTN

-634 KADGTTG
+634 KADGTG
-641 MTDAQPDYV
+641 MTDAQPGYT
-650 YTYKKAAVDIDNSEV
+650 YTYKKAAVDNSEV

-670 ITFDDVVK
+670 ITFTDVVK

-690 ASKEVVT
+690 ANKKVVT
-697 VNALTNGGSAE
+697 VNALTGASNAAA
-708 DNKISVSKEFTMK
+708 DNTISVSKEFTMK

-742 AAVNADGIIAP
+742 AAVNADGIIAA
-753 LTGDGTANKPKN
+753 LTEDKTANKPKN

-773 EEIAVSATA
+773 EEIAVSTTA
-782 IPASESDDHKL
+782 IPASASASNKL
-793 GGYKVTTGSAATG
+793 GGYQVSTADATSG
-806 AVVVGFAKSAESAG
+806 ATIKVGFAKSAESAG
-820 TGVNL
+820 GSVTL
-825 ETGDT
+825 EAGDT

>member
-1 MNKKFLSAILF
+1 
-12 GALMVSSTGTFV
+12 MVSSTGTFV

-183 SSALTALNA
+183 SSALTALDA
-192 TSSNWT
+192 TLNNWI

-225 LLISQLGSE
+225 LLIGQLGSE

-245 GAQTLTLVDIDGKTA
+245 GAQELTLVDIDGKTA

-349 DQIDLASKNV
+349 NQIGLASANV

-411 AATPGLS
+411 TPGLS

-423 LDITGKIAKNNVA
+423 LDITGKIAKKDII

-501 TTAANGLFNVAGND
+501 TTSIGDGLYKVAENTA
-515 KIAFKK
+515 IAFKK
-521 ADGSAATIAERN
+521 ADGGAATIAARN
-533 ATKAVITLK
+533 ATKAVITL
-542 MDGGTG
+542 DYA
-548 SSYVSAAK
+548 SSKYITAAK

-616 SGNTPAFTMPTN
+616 SGNIPAFTMPTN

-641 MTDAQPDYV
+641 MTDAQPGYV
-650 YTYKKAAVDIDNSEV
+650 YTYKKAAVDNSEV

-670 ITFDDVVK
+670 ITFNDVVK

-690 ASKEVVT
+690 ASNEVVT
-697 VNALTNGGSAE
+697 VNALTGVSNAAA
-708 DNKISVSKEFTMK
+708 DNTISVSKEFTMK

-773 EEIAVSATA
+773 EEIAVSTTA

-806 AVVVGFAKSAESAG
+806 AVVVKFAKSAESAG
-820 TGVNL
+820 GSVTL
-825 ETGDT
+825 ETGDA
-830 GVKITGLNAGQGG
+830 GVKIADLNAGQGG

>member
-1 MNKKFLSAILF
+1 
-12 GALMVSSTGTFV
+12 MVSSTGTFV

-225 LLISQLGSE
+225 LLIGQLGSE

-411 AATPGLS
+411 TPGLS

-501 TTAANGLFNVAGND
+501 TTAANGLLNVAGND

>member
-1 MNKKFLSAILF
+1 
-12 GALMVSSTGTFV
+12 MVSSTGTFV

-192 TSSNWT
+192 TPSNWT

-219 NVTAGQ
+219 NVAAGQ
-225 LLISQLGSE
+225 LLIGQLGSE
-234 TATVTPASYDL
+234 TATVAPASYDL

-341 KTNTAYNK
+341 KTNTDYNK
-349 DQIDLASKNV
+349 ANIGLASANV

-411 AATPGLS
+411 TPGLS

-423 LDITGKIAKNNVA
+423 LDITGKIAKKDVV

-533 ATKAVITLK
+533 ATKAVITLNY
-542 MDGGTG
+542 TG
-548 SSYVSAAK
+548 SKYTTAAK
-556 DIANIYGTFNLTL
+556 DLANIYGTFNLTL
-569 TLKDKQGNEL
+569 TLKDAQGNEL

-634 KADGTTG
+634 KADGTG
-641 MTDAQPDYV
+641 MTDAQPGYT
-650 YTYKKAAVDIDNSEV
+650 YTYKKAAVDNSEV

-670 ITFDDVVK
+670 ITFTDVVK

-690 ASKEVVT
+690 ANKEVVT
-697 VNALTNGGSAE
+697 VNALTGASNAAA
-708 DNKISVSKEFTMK
+708 DNTISVSKEFTMK

-742 AAVNADGIIAP
+742 AAVNADGIIAA
-753 LTGDGTANKPKN
+753 LTEDKTANKPKN

-773 EEIAVSATA
+773 EEIAVSTTA
-782 IPASESDDHKL
+782 IPASASASNKL
-793 GGYKVTTGSAATG
+793 GGYQVSTANATSG
-806 AVVVGFAKSAESAG
+806 ATIKVGFAKSAESAG
-820 TGVNL
+820 GSVTL
-825 ETGDT
+825 EAGDT

>member
-192 TSSNWT
+192 TPSNWT

-219 NVTAGQ
+219 NVAAGQ
-225 LLISQLGSE
+225 LLIGQLGSE

-245 GAQTLTLVDIDGKTA
+245 GAQELTLVDIDGKTA

-349 DQIDLASKNV
+349 ANIGLASANV

-411 AATPGLS
+411 TPGLS

-423 LDITGKIAKNNVA
+423 LDITGKIAKKDVA

-501 TTAANGLFNVAGND
+501 VTSIGDGLYKVAENTA
-515 KIAFKK
+515 IAFKK
-521 ADGSAATIAERN
+521 ADGGAATIAARN
-533 ATKAVITLK
+533 AIKAVITLNY
-542 MDGGTG
+542 TG
-548 SSYVSAAK
+548 SKYTTAAK
-556 DIANIYGTFNLTL
+556 DLANIYGTFNLTL
-569 TLKDKQGNEL
+569 TLKDAQGNEL

-602 AGWNEGVLSSVIDN
+602 AGWNEGILSSVIDN
-616 SGNTPAFTMPTN
+616 SGNSPAFTMPTN

-634 KADGTTG
+634 KADGTG
-641 MTDAQPDYV
+641 MTDAQPGYT
-650 YTYKKAAVDIDNSEV
+650 YTYKKAAVDNSEV

-670 ITFDDVVK
+670 ITFTDVVK

-690 ASKEVVT
+690 ANKEVVT
-697 VNALTNGGSAE
+697 VNALTGASNAAA
-708 DNKISVSKEFTMK
+708 DNTISVSKEFTMK

-742 AAVNADGIIAP
+742 AAVNADGIIAA
-753 LTGDGTANKPKN
+753 LTEDKTANKPKN

-773 EEIAVSATA
+773 EEIAVSTTA
-782 IPASESDDHKL
+782 IPASASASNKL
-793 GGYKVTTGSAATG
+793 GGYQVSTADATSG
-806 AVVVGFAKSAESAG
+806 ATIKVGFAKSAESAG
-820 TGVNL
+820 GSVTL
-825 ETGDT
+825 EAGDT

>member
-1 MNKKFLSAILF
+1 
-12 GALMVSSTGTFV
+12 MVSSTGTFV

-192 TSSNWT
+192 TPSNWT

-219 NVTAGQ
+219 NVAAGQ
-225 LLISQLGSE
+225 LLIGQLGSE

-245 GAQTLTLVDIDGKTA
+245 GAQELTLVDIDGKTA

-349 DQIDLASKNV
+349 ANIGLASANV

-411 AATPGLS
+411 TPGLN

-423 LDITGKIAKNNVA
+423 LDITGKIAKKDVV

-501 TTAANGLFNVAGND
+501 ATSIGDGLYKVAENTA
-515 KIAFKK
+515 IAFKK
-521 ADGSAATIAERN
+521 ADGGAATIAARN
-533 ATKAVITLK
+533 AIKAVITLNY
-542 MDGGTG
+542 TG
-548 SSYVSAAK
+548 SKYTTAAK
-556 DIANIYGTFNLTL
+556 DLANIYGTFNLTL
-569 TLKDKQGNEL
+569 TLKDAQGNEL

-602 AGWNEGVLSSVIDN
+602 AGWNEGILSSVIDN
-616 SGNTPAFTMPTN
+616 SGNSPAFTMPTN

-634 KADGTTG
+634 KADGTG
-641 MTDAQPDYV
+641 MTDAQPGYT
-650 YTYKKAAVDIDNSEV
+650 YTYKKAAVDNSEV

-670 ITFDDVVK
+670 ITFTDVVK
-678 DGFLKTTDYKVK
+678 YGFLKTTDYKVK
-690 ASKEVVT
+690 ANKEVVT
-697 VNALTNGGSAE
+697 VNALTGASNAAA
-708 DNKISVSKEFTMK
+708 DNTISVSKEFTMK

-742 AAVNADGIIAP
+742 AAVNADGIIAA
-753 LTGDGTANKPKN
+753 LTEDKTANKPKN

-773 EEIAVSATA
+773 EEIAVSTTA
-782 IPASESDDHKL
+782 IPASASASNKL
-793 GGYKVTTGSAATG
+793 GGYQVSTADATSG
-806 AVVVGFAKSAESAG
+806 ATIKVGFAKSAESAG
-820 TGVNL
+820 GSVTLGA
-825 ETGDT
+825 GDT

>member
-192 TSSNWT
+192 TPSNWT

-219 NVTAGQ
+219 NVAAGQ

-245 GAQTLTLVDIDGKTA
+245 GAQELTLVDIDGKTA

-349 DQIDLASKNV
+349 ANIGLASANV

-411 AATPGLS
+411 TPGLS

-423 LDITGKIAKNNVA
+423 LDITGKIAKKDVV

-474 DANIAQNADATKTTV
+474 DANIAQNADTTKTTV

-501 TTAANGLFNVAGND
+501 ATSIGDGLYKVAENTA
-515 KIAFKK
+515 IAFKK
-521 ADGSAATIAERN
+521 ADGGAATIAARN
-533 ATKAVITLK
+533 AIKAVITLNY
-542 MDGGTG
+542 TG
-548 SSYVSAAK
+548 SKYTTAAK
-556 DIANIYGTFNLTL
+556 DLANIYGTFNLTL
-569 TLKDKQGNEL
+569 TLKDAQGNEL

-602 AGWNEGVLSSVIDN
+602 AGWNEGILSSVIDN
-616 SGNTPAFTMPTN
+616 SGNSPAFTMPTN

-634 KADGTTG
+634 KADGTG
-641 MTDAQPDYV
+641 MTDAQPGYT
-650 YTYKKAAVDIDNSEV
+650 YTYKKAAVDNSEV

-670 ITFDDVVK
+670 ITFTDVVK

-690 ASKEVVT
+690 ANKEVVT
-697 VNALTNGGSAE
+697 VNALTGASNAAADST
-708 DNKISVSKEFTMK
+708 ISVSKEFTMK

-742 AAVNADGIIAP
+742 AAVNADGIIAA
-753 LTGDGTANKPKN
+753 LTEDKTANKPKN

-773 EEIAVSATA
+773 EEIAVSTTA
-782 IPASESDDHKL
+782 IPASASASNKL
-793 GGYKVTTGSAATG
+793 GGYQVSTADATSG
-806 AVVVGFAKSAESAG
+806 ATIKVGFAKSAESAG
-820 TGVNL
+820 GSVTL
-825 ETGDT
+825 EAGDT

>member
-192 TSSNWT
+192 TPSNWT

-225 LLISQLGSE
+225 LLIGQLGSE

-245 GAQTLTLVDIDGKTA
+245 GAQELTLVDIDGKTA

-349 DQIDLASKNV
+349 ANIGLANANV

-384 GASKTLAE
+384 GASKSLAE

-411 AATPGLS
+411 TSGLS

-423 LDITGKIAKNNVA
+423 LDITGKIAKKDII

-501 TTAANGLFNVAGND
+501 TTAANGLFNVADNG

-521 ADGSAATIAERN
+521 ADGGAASIAARN
-533 ATKAVITLK
+533 ATKAVITLNYA
-542 MDGGTG
+542 G
-548 SSYVSAAK
+548 SKYTTAAK
-556 DIANIYGTFNLTL
+556 DLANIYGTFNLTL
-569 TLKDKQGNEL
+569 TLKDAQGNEL

-616 SGNTPAFTMPTN
+616 STQNTPAFTMPTN

-634 KADGTTG
+634 KADGTG
-641 MTDAQPDYV
+641 MTDAQPGYT
-650 YTYKKAAVDIDNSEV
+650 YTYKKADASEV
-665 KEAAS
+665 KNVDA
-670 ITFDDVVK
+670 ITFNDVVK
-678 DGFLKTTDYKVK
+678 NGFLKTTDYKVK
-690 ASKEVVT
+690 ANKEVVT
-697 VNALTNGGSAE
+697 VNALTGVSNAAA
-708 DNKISVSKEFTMK
+708 DNTISVSKEFTMK

-742 AAVNADGIIAP
+742 AAVNADGIIAA

-773 EEIAVSATA
+773 EEIAVSTTA
-782 IPASESDDHKL
+782 IPASASASNKL
-793 GGYKVTTGSAATG
+793 GGYQVSTADATSGATIKVE
-806 AVVVGFAKSAESAG
+806 FAKSAESAG
-820 TGVNL
+820 GSVNL
-825 ETGDT
+825 ESGNT
-830 GVKITGLNAGQGG
+830 GVKIADLNAGQGG

>member
-1 MNKKFLSAILF
+1 
-12 GALMVSSTGTFV
+12 MVSSTGTFV

-183 SSALTALNA
+183 SSALTALDA
-192 TSSNWT
+192 TLNTWI

-225 LLISQLGSE
+225 LLIGQLGSE

-411 AATPGLS
+411 TPGLS

-542 MDGGTG
+542 MDDGTG
-548 SSYVSAAK
+548 SRYVSAAK

-616 SGNTPAFTMPTN
+616 STQNTPAFTMPTN

-641 MTDAQPDYV
+641 MTDAQPGYT
-650 YTYKKAAVDIDNSEV
+650 YTYKKTDNSEANNV
-665 KEAAS
+665 TS
-670 ITFDDVVK
+670 ITFNDVVK

-690 ASKEVVT
+690 ASNEVVT
-697 VNALTNGGSAE
+697 VNALTNDGSAE
-708 DNKISVSKEFTMK
+708 DNTISVSKEFTMK

-773 EEIAVSATA
+773 EEIAVSTTA

-820 TGVNL
+820 GSVTL
-825 ETGDT
+825 ETSDT
-830 GVKITGLNAGQGG
+830 GVKIADLNAGQGG

>member
-1 MNKKFLSAILF
+1 
-12 GALMVSSTGTFV
+12 MVSSTGTFV

-183 SSALTALNA
+183 SSALTALDA
-192 TSSNWT
+192 TLNNWI

-219 NVTAGQ
+219 NVAAGQ
-225 LLISQLGSE
+225 LLIGQLGSE

-245 GAQTLTLVDIDGKTA
+245 GAQELTLVDIDGKTA

-349 DQIDLASKNV
+349 ANIGLANANV

-411 AATPGLS
+411 TSGLS

-423 LDITGKIAKNNVA
+423 LDITGKIAKKDII

-501 TTAANGLFNVAGND
+501 TISIGDGLYKVAENTA
-515 KIAFKK
+515 IAFKK
-521 ADGSAATIAERN
+521 ADGGAATIAARN
-533 ATKAVITLK
+533 ATKAVITL
-542 MDGGTG
+542 DYA
-548 SSYVSAAK
+548 SSKYITAAK

-650 YTYKKAAVDIDNSEV
+650 YTYKKAAVDNSEV

-670 ITFDDVVK
+670 ITFNDVVK

-690 ASKEVVT
+690 ASNEVVT
-697 VNALTNGGSAE
+697 VNALTGVSNAAA
-708 DNKISVSKEFTMK
+708 DNTISVSKEFTMK

-773 EEIAVSATA
+773 EEIAVSTTA

-806 AVVVGFAKSAESAG
+806 AVVVEFAKSAESAG
-820 TGVNL
+820 GSVTL
-825 ETGDT
+825 ETGDA
-830 GVKITGLNAGQGG
+830 GVKIADLNAGQGG

>member
-1 MNKKFLSAILF
+1 
-12 GALMVSSTGTFV
+12 MVSSTGTFV

-192 TSSNWT
+192 TPSNWT

-219 NVTAGQ
+219 NVAAGQ
-225 LLISQLGSE
+225 LLIGQLGSE

-245 GAQTLTLVDIDGKTA
+245 GAQELTLVDIDGKTA

-349 DQIDLASKNV
+349 ANIGLASANV

-411 AATPGLS
+411 TPGLS

-423 LDITGKIAKNNVA
+423 LDITGKIAKKDVV

-474 DANIAQNADATKTTV
+474 DANIAQNADATKTIV

-501 TTAANGLFNVAGND
+501 ATSIGDGLYKVAENTA
-515 KIAFKK
+515 IAFKK
-521 ADGSAATIAERN
+521 ADGGAATIAARN
-533 ATKAVITLK
+533 AIKAVITLNY
-542 MDGGTG
+542 TG
-548 SSYVSAAK
+548 SKYTTAAK
-556 DIANIYGTFNLTL
+556 DLANIYGTFNLTL
-569 TLKDKQGNEL
+569 TLKDAQGNEL

-602 AGWNEGVLSSVIDN
+602 AGWNEGILSSVIDN
-616 SGNTPAFTMPTN
+616 SGNSPAFTMPTN

-634 KADGTTG
+634 KADGTG
-641 MTDAQPDYV
+641 MTDAQLGYT
-650 YTYKKAAVDIDNSEV
+650 YTYKKAAVDNSEV

-670 ITFDDVVK
+670 ITFTDVVK

-690 ASKEVVT
+690 ANKEVVT
-697 VNALTNGGSAE
+697 VNALTGASNAAA
-708 DNKISVSKEFTMK
+708 DNTISVSKEFTMK

-742 AAVNADGIIAP
+742 AAVNADGIIAA
-753 LTGDGTANKPKN
+753 LTEDKTANKPKN

-773 EEIAVSATA
+773 EEIAVSTTA
-782 IPASESDDHKL
+782 IPASASASNKL
-793 GGYKVTTGSAATG
+793 GGYQVSTADATSG
-806 AVVVGFAKSAESAG
+806 ATIKVGFAKSAESAG
-820 TGVNL
+820 GSVTL
-825 ETGDT
+825 EAGDT

>member
-192 TSSNWT
+192 TPSNWT

-219 NVTAGQ
+219 NVAAGQ
-225 LLISQLGSE
+225 LLIGQLGSE

-245 GAQTLTLVDIDGKTA
+245 GAQELTLVDIDGKTA

-349 DQIDLASKNV
+349 ANIGLASANV

-398 DGMNITVPATAAA
+398 DGRNITVPATA

-423 LDITGKIAKNNVA
+423 LDITGKIAKKDVV

-501 TTAANGLFNVAGND
+501 ATSIGDGLYKVAENTA
-515 KIAFKK
+515 IAFKK
-521 ADGSAATIAERN
+521 ADGGAATIAARN
-533 ATKAVITLK
+533 AIKAVITLNY
-542 MDGGTG
+542 TG
-548 SSYVSAAK
+548 SKYTTAAK
-556 DIANIYGTFNLTL
+556 DLANIYGTFNLTL
-569 TLKDKQGNEL
+569 TLKDAQGNEL

-602 AGWNEGVLSSVIDN
+602 AGWNEGILSSVIDN
-616 SGNTPAFTMPTN
+616 SGNSPAFTMPTN

-634 KADGTTG
+634 KADGTG
-641 MTDAQPDYV
+641 MTDAQPGYT
-650 YTYKKAAVDIDNSEV
+650 YTYKKAAVDNSEV

-670 ITFDDVVK
+670 ITFTDVVK

-690 ASKEVVT
+690 ANKEVVT
-697 VNALTNGGSAE
+697 VNALTGASNAAA
-708 DNKISVSKEFTMK
+708 DNTISVSKEFTMK

-742 AAVNADGIIAP
+742 AAVNADGIIAA
-753 LTGDGTANKPKN
+753 LTEDKTANKPKN

-773 EEIAVSATA
+773 EEIAVSTTA
-782 IPASESDDHKL
+782 IPASASASNKL
-793 GGYKVTTGSAATG
+793 GGYQVSTADATSG
-806 AVVVGFAKSAESAG
+806 ATIKVGFAKSAESAG
-820 TGVNL
+820 GSVTL
-825 ETGDT
+825 EAGDI